1 MSFNDV
7 GIIYVKG
14 SAYRIHVWYMSK
26 DDVISTMSNS
36 DLIDKKDVLYFFY
49 NIYMIYIYIYIYKM
63 SETTY
68 CQRNKDVII
77 KRAKDYHKND
87 KERLRE
93 QARYKY
99 RNLSEEEKKIK
110 RGNMDETD
118 IMSEE
123 KKQNLKEYQKNT
135 SRLKSHNLIN
145 KIVF

>member
-49 NIYMIYIYIYIYKM
+49 NIYIIYIYIYIYKM

-93 QARYKY
+93 QARY
-99 RNLSEEEKKIK
+99 
-110 RGNMDETD
+110 
-118 IMSEE
+118 
-123 KKQNLKEYQKNT
+123 
-135 SRLKSHNLIN
+135 
-145 KIVF
+145 